1 MKKELF
7 NELKSRTEKLEA
19 TILKLNGGKGSGNFG
34 HSGRPGKVGGSGKGS
49 GGLSEYEKQLKD
61 LDKEGV
67 PFTSPRYQAVW
78 QEYQKAEKKAKYDIP
93 KSILEA
99 YETSSSKYTDPE
111 KMEIVTT
118 PKGNLNL
125 MYDGKDVSTIGG
137 DKFSESTL
145 ESLRE
150 QGILKSADEFFSK
163 KSDTKLKKAGAQS
176 RIDGLTKRIKAL
188 KEGMAKAKKSGDKSH
203 AKTDEA
209 VLKDLEKQL
218 KQAKKDLESYK

>member
-1 MKKELF
+1 MKKEVF
-7 NELKSRTEKLEA
+7 NELKAKTEKLEA

-34 HSGRPGKVGGSGKGS
+34 HSGRPGEVGGSGKGAGVS
-49 GGLSEYEKQLKD
+49 SR
-61 LDKEGV
+61 KETK
-67 PFTSPRYQAVW
+67 P
-78 QEYQKAEKKAKYDIP
+78 KYDIP

-99 YETSSSKYTDPE
+99 YKTSSSKYTDPE

-150 QGILKSADEFFSK
+150 QGILKSADEF
-163 KSDTKLKKAGAQS
+163 
-176 RIDGLTKRIKAL
+176 
-188 KEGMAKAKKSGDKSH
+188 
-203 AKTDEA
+203 
-209 VLKDLEKQL
+209 
-218 KQAKKDLESYK
+218 